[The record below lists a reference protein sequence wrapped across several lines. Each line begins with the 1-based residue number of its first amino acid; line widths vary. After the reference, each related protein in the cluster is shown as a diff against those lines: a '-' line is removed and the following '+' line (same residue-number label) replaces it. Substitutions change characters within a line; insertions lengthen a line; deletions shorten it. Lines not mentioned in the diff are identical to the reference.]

1 MTGRRAF
8 ASVWVYAPG
17 PELCPEGREWCA
29 VSTKLVPFPGPL
41 PSRLRGSGCSPRAR
55 SPADSLRARYGLG
68 TARGASGRQRAQP
81 SQPSAS
87 LFPAG
92 AIFEGNAAKDD
103 EVFKQAV
110 SDLNLNDDIL
120 QSEKITY
127 SIKLIEANNPF
138 HAVQEGEPR
147 GSAAREGGRRVRPVS
162 GEGVAV
168 LLLAWK
174 LFFGRGL
181 ALSYKEREGTVR
193 CAGCG
198 ALPCRAVQRRA
209 GATRPERGA
218 AAAESAAP
226 GAPRRSR
233 VRKRPY
239 SLLLRPA
246 PEPTCGPCRRTGSA
260 RWVSAGA
267 EGPERARGWGSV
279 GQKAAPGPEG
289 RSPQP
294 PGDSEGGQAAGQ
306 RGAS

>member
-1 MTGRRAF
+1 M
-8 ASVWVYAPG
+8 
-17 PELCPEGREWCA
+17 
-29 VSTKLVPFPGPL
+29 
-41 PSRLRGSGCSPRAR
+41 
-55 SPADSLRARYGLG
+55 
-68 TARGASGRQRAQP
+68 
-81 SQPSAS
+81 
-87 LFPAG
+87 FPAG

-226 GAPRRSR
+226 GAPRHSR

-239 SLLLRPA
+239 SLLLQKNGLRPV
-246 PEPTCGPCRRTGSA
+246 GVSWRRGA
-260 RWVSAGA
+260 GAGERVGVGGA
-267 EGPERARGWGSV
+267 EGSAWPGRSLPAATRRQRRWAGSGTARRFLREERAPAW
-279 GQKAAPGPEG
+279 
-289 RSPQP
+289 
-294 PGDSEGGQAAGQ
+294 Q
-306 RGAS
+306 RGSQSVR